1 MCKTTNGRTNHP
13 CPSFPT
19 GTQRRGA
26 TRQRSLHPK
35 PSGLP
40 AVRRAPGQEWRED
53 NTLSA
58 KARKLAMTRGF
69 GDFPRSVARS
79 EIEFSAQVCEPGI
92 LVSRPYYHGPCNCT
106 ARNGGNNSLGVLLC
120 ARPRTPTGRRQGRAR
135 ETNKQQHRI
144 RGYQWPQ
151 TGYVTMQRCNTASP
165 TQPDAPQA
173 QAMATHT

>member
-1 MCKTTNGRTNHP
+1 MPEEGSAKRQREGARTLTQSDSSRTHGVRQTTNGRTDHP

-58 KARKLAMTRGF
+58 KARKLPMTRGF

-106 ARNGGNNSLGVLLC
+106 ARDGGNNSLGVLLY
-120 ARPRTPTGRRQGRAR
+120 ARPRMPTGRRQGRAR
-135 ETNKQQHRI
+135 KTNKH
-144 RGYQWPQ
+144 
-151 TGYVTMQRCNTASP
+151 GYVGTNGPKQGT
-165 TQPDAPQA
+165 
-173 QAMATHT
+173 